1 MISSDTIVA
10 CATPYGFGGIAV
22 VRISGENAVCL
33 AEKVCNNNSPLKN
46 RKAALCSLYTKDG
59 DVFDDAIITAFLS
72 PNSYTG
78 ENVAEISC
86 HGNPAIVYKLINILI
101 EYGARMAEPGEF
113 TRRAFIN
120 GKLDLVQVEA
130 VSALIHSNSEKSVF
144 LNRRILS
151 GSLSKRLNEIK
162 TDIMEALS
170 FVEFELDISEEELV
184 NEPIKKTINIARVAL
199 KRLNKLSDSFNEGR
213 LINRGANIV
222 IIGNPNVGKSTLLN
236 ALLEENRAIVSEEP
250 GTTRDVLDAH
260 LIYDGIGVTITDTA
274 GIRET
279 DNHIEKEGVS
289 RAINKAREADLVI
302 HVIDAADRKYF
313 DFPVD
318 NTKIIK
324 VFNKADLLTVA
335 DKKRLFEHNNTSIIL
350 SAFTGEGIVSLKK
363 AIKDALHTSSLFS
376 EETYLITHRQHNI
389 TQTSIKSI
397 DRAIDNL
404 NKPFPP
410 LELVSIDLREALTAI
425 DQMLGKTTSAD
436 ILNNIF
442 GQFCVGK

>member
-302 HVIDAADRKYF
+302 RVIDAANRKYF